1 MNLPATYHAK
11 FIDTD
16 DGSIFEALGTDKEQ
30 KQCLSA
36 PSATC

>member
-11 FIDTD
+11 FVDTD

-30 KQCLSA
+30 K
-36 PSATC
+36 